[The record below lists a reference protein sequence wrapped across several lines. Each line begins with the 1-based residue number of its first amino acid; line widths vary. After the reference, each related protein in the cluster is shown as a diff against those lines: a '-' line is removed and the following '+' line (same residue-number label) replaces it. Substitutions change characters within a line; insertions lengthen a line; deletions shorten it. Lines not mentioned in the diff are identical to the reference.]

1 MSKNG
6 IVRVLAILTIFSI
19 LSGCTRQQA
28 LKRYSADFLELFDT
42 MSRVVGY
49 TRSEEEFKE
58 QSAFVYERLKF
69 YHQQFDFF
77 RSYDGVNNIKT
88 VNDQAGIAPV
98 SVDPC
103 IIDLLDFC
111 IQSEKDT
118 GGAVNVA
125 MGSVLQLWHRQREEY
140 MYDEEN
146 AALPPVELL
155 QEAAEHTDI
164 SKLIID
170 RENNT
175 VFLADKKMRLDV
187 GAIAKGY
194 AVQRVADEAR
204 EKGIGRMILSIGGNV
219 VAIGT
224 KPGNEKWSVGIQNPD
239 TDSEKELTPS
249 LKLEDAALVSSGD
262 YERFF
267 VADGIVYGH
276 IIDPKTLMPPTKYRQ
291 VSVLAKDSGEGDVL
305 STALFI
311 LDIEEGKKLLRQYHA
326 EAVWMLADG
335 RIIYSDQFRDYEKN

>member
-49 TRSEEEFKE
+49 ARSEEEFKE

-146 AALPPVELL
+146 AALPPMELL

-170 RENNT
+170 RENGT
-175 VFLADKKMRLDV
+175 VYLADKKMRLDV

-194 AVQRVADEAR
+194 ALQRVADEAK
-204 EKGIGRMILSIGGNV
+204 EKGIRSMIISVGGNV

-224 KPGNEKWSVGIQNPD
+224 KPRDEKWSVGIQNLYD
-239 TDSEKELTPS
+239 EEGEVTPS
-249 LKLEDAALVSSGD
+249 VKLKDRSLVSSGD

-267 VADGIVYGH
+267 VADGVRYGH

-326 EAVWMLADG
+326 EAVWILADG